1 MQFCSYATAQLRFLL
16 FCRFLG
22 LVSEPSMRNYGKQI
36 AGKQLV
42 GEGFTEEKATLDEDG
57 KQNEFEKLRV
67 KFLRLAHR
75 LGQSTSLNV
84 VVTQVL
90 HRLEIAER
98 LWRNRNFSKSGGLPF
113 EFQRESAIAEQQEA
127 SGQGSLEFT
136 CTIMLLGKTGV
147 GKSATINSIF
157 DEARSGTDAFQLGT
171 NKVEEIVGTVE
182 GIEIRVIDTPGLVAS
197 KAGQDR
203 THNNKVLRLV
213 KRIIKKTPPDIVLYF
228 DRLDMQG
235 TDRYGEV
242 SLLRSITETFGAAV
256 WHNAIVVLT
265 HAACPPT

>member
-1 MQFCSYATAQLRFLL
+1 
-16 FCRFLG
+16 
-22 LVSEPSMRNYGKQI
+22 
-36 AGKQLV
+36 
-42 GEGFTEEKATLDEDG
+42 
-57 KQNEFEKLRV
+57 
-67 KFLRLAHR
+67 
-75 LGQSTSLNV
+75 
-84 VVTQVL
+84 VL

-182 GIEIRVIDTPGLVAS
+182 GIEIR
-197 KAGQDR
+197 
-203 THNNKVLRLV
+203 
-213 KRIIKKTPPDIVLYF
+213 
-228 DRLDMQG
+228 LDMQG

-242 SLLRSITETFGAAV
+242 SLLRSITETFGVAV

-265 HAACPPT
+265 HAACPPLDGPDGNPLSYEAFVSERSTLIQQDIHQASGDMEL